1 MGKMFLVLVCKWMD
15 IHKVASATT
24 QVTIERMRSTSA
36 TLGLPEVLVTIIAH
50 LLQVPTLSISVPAM
64 ESDTFVQHPIIYV
77 ATNGIVEVVH

>member
-15 IHKVASATT
+15 IHMVASATT

-36 TLGLPEVLVTIIAH
+36 ALGLPEVLVTDNGTPFTSANFEHFCTRNGIRH
-50 LLQVPTLSISVPAM
+50 LRSTPYHL
-64 ESDTFVQHPIIYV
+64 